1 MGDVGH
7 FRSDAARAHF
17 MSAYRSGMS
26 GLPPVNAQYDVST
39 SFGTVRAY
47 RFDGPDTGVP
57 VLLLP
62 GRNASTPM
70 WRANLP
76 GVLESRTAYC
86 IDLLGEAGLSVQSR
100 PITGAEDH
108 AQWLDEAIAGLG
120 LDAVHLMGVSIGGWT
135 ATNCAVRRPGRVA
148 SATLLDPVMTFAPI
162 PIKTILIS
170 GAMFSPIL
178 PEAVRRRILQWI
190 SGGADAD
197 DSVAEAQLIG
207 AAAVD
212 FVIRQPM
219 PRRFSDDQLRGLDLP
234 VLAFLA
240 GRSVMLNATRAAA
253 RARELLPRGQ
263 VELWADASHAINGE
277 YPDEIAART
286 RRFWDEADA
295 SRQA

>member
-1 MGDVGH
+1 LGDVGH

-17 MSAYRSGMS
+17 LSADRTGMS
-26 GLPPVNAQYDVST
+26 GLPPVSEQWDVPT
-39 SFGTVRAY
+39 SFGTVRVY
-47 RFDGPDTGVP
+47 RFDGPDSGVP

-86 IDLLGEAGLSVQSR
+86 VDLLGEAGLSVQTR
-100 PITGAEDH
+100 PIAGAEDH

-135 ATNCAVRRPGRVA
+135 ATNCAIRRSGRIA
-148 SATLLDPVMTFAPI
+148 SATLLDPVMTFAPL

-170 GAMFSPIL
+170 AGMFSSRV
-178 PEAVRRRILQWI
+178 PEAVRHRILRWI
-190 SGGADAD
+190 SGGADTD
-197 DSVAEAQLIG
+197 DSVPEAALIG

-212 FVIRQPM
+212 FVIRLPM
-219 PRRFSDDQLRGLDLP
+219 PRRFTDDQLRGLTVP

-240 GRSVMLNATRAAA
+240 GRSVMLDATRAAD
-253 RARELLPRGQ
+253 RARELLPNGQ
-263 VELWADASHAINGE
+263 VELWAEASHAINGE
-277 YPDEIAART
+277 YPEEIAARS
-286 RRFWDEADA
+286 RRFWDDVDT
-295 SRQA
+295 